1 MERVLFDHIALGLPR
16 IADAVPFLS
25 GVLGGIPHA
34 GAPSAVFR
42 WGVWRYE
49 GGGMIEALE
58 PRGHDGFLHR
68 FLAQRGPGLHHVT
81 FKVPSTRAACDRARA
96 AGLNPVGFDDSDPSW
111 IEAFL
116 HPKEALG
123 IVVQLA
129 ESHGGDGDA
138 GEPPPGVPGAPPPVT
153 VLGLRL
159 RAHSRER
166 ADRQWAGILQGVAKE
181 TGPDEVTYHWPGSP
195 MRLVVELGPRGDEGP
210 VAIELES
217 PRALGLPAGAHLG
230 LGVTFRLAS
239 TSARPSAARA

>member
-1 MERVLFDHIALGLPR
+1 
-16 IADAVPFLS
+16 
-25 GVLGGIPHA
+25 
-34 GAPSAVFR
+34 
-42 WGVWRYE
+42 
-49 GGGMIEALE
+49 
-58 PRGHDGFLHR
+58 
-68 FLAQRGPGLHHVT
+68 
-81 FKVPSTRAACDRARA
+81 
-96 AGLNPVGFDDSDPSW
+96 VGFDDSDPSW

-138 GEPPPGVPGAPPPVT
+138 GEPPPGVPDAPPPVT

>member
-1 MERVLFDHIALGLPR
+1 MARVRFDHIAIGLPR
-16 IADAVPFLS
+16 LADAAPFLS
-25 GVLGGIPHA
+25 GVLGGVPLA

-58 PRGHDGFLHR
+58 PRGDDGFLHR

-81 FKVPSTRAACDRARA
+81 FKVPSTRAACERARD
-96 AGLNPVGFDDSDPSW
+96 AGLNPVGFDDSDPRW

-129 ESHGGDGDA
+129 ESHGDDGGPGD
-138 GEPPPGVPGAPPPVT
+138 PPPGMPDAPPPVT
-153 VLGLRL
+153 VLGLRM

-166 ADRQWAGILQGVAKE
+166 ADRQWVGILGGVAEE
-181 TGPDEVTYHWPGSP
+181 TEDGEVTYRWPGSP
-195 MRLVVELGPRGDEGP
+195 MRLVVELDSRGDEGP
-210 VAIELES
+210 LALEVASARPL
-217 PRALGLPAGAHLG
+217 ALPAGPHPVLG
-230 LGVTFRLAS
+230 ATFRG
-239 TSARPSAARA
+239 RGAA

>member
-1 MERVLFDHIALGLPR
+1 MSGVARVLFDHIAIGLPR
-16 IADAVPFLS
+16 IIDAAPVLS
-25 GVLGGIPHA
+25 GALGGIPLA

-58 PRGHDGFLHR
+58 PRGDDGFLHR

-81 FKVPSTRAACDRARA
+81 FKVPSTRAACGRARD
-96 AGLNPVGFDDSDPSW
+96 AGLNPVGFDDSDPRW

-129 ESHGGDGDA
+129 ESHGDDGGPGD
-138 GEPPPGVPGAPPPVT
+138 PPPGVPGAPPPVT
-153 VLGLRL
+153 VLGLRM

-166 ADRQWAGILQGVAKE
+166 ADRQWIGILQGVAE
-181 TGPDEVTYHWPGSP
+181 DTARREVTYRWPGSP
-195 MRLVVELGPRGDEGP
+195 MRLVVELDPRGDEGP
-210 VAIELES
+210 LALEVASARPL
-217 PRALGLPAGAHLG
+217 ALPAGPHPV
-230 LGVTFRLAS
+230 LGVTFTR
-239 TSARPSAARA
+239 RGAA

>member
-1 MERVLFDHIALGLPR
+1 MARVLFDHIAIGLPR
-16 IADAVPFLS
+16 LADAAPFLA
-25 GVLGGIPHA
+25 GVLGGSPLA

-58 PRGHDGFLHR
+58 PRSDDGFLHR

-81 FKVPSTRAACDRARA
+81 FKVPSTRAACERARD
-96 AGLNPVGFDDSDPSW
+96 AGLNPVGFDDSDPRW

-129 ESHGGDGDA
+129 ESHGDDGGPGD
-138 GEPPPGVPGAPPPVT
+138 PPPGVPDAPPPVT
-153 VLGLRL
+153 VLGLRM

-166 ADRQWAGILQGVAKE
+166 ADRQWVGILRGVAEE
-181 TGPDEVTYHWPGSP
+181 TGGGEVTYRWPGSP
-195 MRLVVELGPRGDEGP
+195 MRLVVELDPRGDEGP
-210 VAIELES
+210 LALEVAS
-217 PRALGLPAGAHLG
+217 PRPLALPAGPHPVLG
-230 LGVTFRLAS
+230 ATFR
-239 TSARPSAARA
+239 RQGAA

>member
-1 MERVLFDHIALGLPR
+1 VARVLFDHIAIGLPR
-16 IADAVPFLS
+16 LADAAPFLS
-25 GVLGGIPHA
+25 GVLGGIPLA

-42 WGVWRYE
+42 WGVWRYD

-58 PRGHDGFLHR
+58 PRGDDGFLHR

-96 AGLNPVGFDDSDPSW
+96 AGLNPVGFDDSDPRW

-129 ESHGGDGDA
+129 ESHGDHGGP
-138 GEPPPGVPGAPPPVT
+138 GHPPPGIPDAPPPVT
-153 VLGLRL
+153 VLGLRM

-166 ADRQWAGILQGVAKE
+166 ADRQWAGILQGVAQD
-181 TGPDEVTYHWPGSP
+181 TADDEVTYRWPGSP
-195 MRLVVELGPRGDEGP
+195 MRLVVELEPHGDEGP
-210 VAIELES
+210 LAIELES
-217 PRALGLPAGAHLG
+217 PRALDLPAAAHSVLGAM
-230 LGVTFRLAS
+230 FRLVPTA
-239 TSARPSAARA
+239 ARP